1 MYFKD
6 CKSSAL
12 RGLSRRN
19 WPVPRRTGFLKFL
32 AAIGLRIDALASR
45 PCRSTANQNIGLRP
59 HFTRVT
65 RVVFLCFS
73 LAIPAHAEMIQ
84 GYLNL
89 PGAALGNAFASAPIL
104 DSAVVISLI
113 SEARL
118 EVPAPP
124 ASALA
129 SKAPNQIGVAVDI
142 PAGQRGLPGL
152 ALDSAWTKVGERQYA
167 RLTIRSPGAV
177 SVRAGVAISG
187 RFPGRVLSVS
197 AAGAVES
204 ELKRIDGLSWSSTS
218 DGDTLTLLLEI
229 PAGYRYREGD
239 ISIPV
244 VSHIDTDPL
253 SASSNGFANIYPT
266 TASCAVD
273 LVCNNS
279 SVYQTAGASVMKIL
293 YTQNG
298 NSYACSGTMLADSAR
313 SYKPYV
319 YTANHCI
326 GSQAVADTVVT
337 LWNLQ
342 YASCGVNNS
351 GMPSGVVKLSHGA
364 QLLHST
370 SDNDHSFLLLNDAPP
385 AGSSFSGWNSDAL
398 TSGVSIATIGH
409 PMGDVKKIAFGSVS
423 YPASS
428 STTIS
433 GIYLASTWNI
443 GITQGALQ
451 PGTSGGG
458 LFTCDTQSSCYLR
471 GGVVSGID
479 AQRCTFS
486 QATRFSRFDV
496 AYQAIKQWL
505 GTPVPTSLVLS
516 GWPTSIDSNTSFP
529 VGTVTA
535 RFSDG
540 SSRPVVALLSSSNAN
555 LLWQKDGAIF
565 SGAATV
571 NTPVSLTA
579 TFTENGATVT
589 GSTMINVRV
598 PDVAIK
604 TMPAISA
611 GASFSLGLRSDGT
624 VWGWG
629 YNGKYALGNTTL
641 GTSRTPLKV
650 SGISG
655 VIGLAASSHVLALKS
670 DGSVWAWGGNQ
681 YGQLGNET
689 TVSLET
695 PARVSG
701 ISGVSALAAG
711 TSHSVA
717 LKSDGTVW
725 SWGSN
730 DRGQFGDGTSG
741 TPISSIPVQA
751 KGIASAKAISAG
763 ASYTVTLLKDGTV
776 MAWGY
781 NQFGQLGVV
790 TSDQCSS
797 IGAQY
802 KCSKTPVKVSSLG
815 NVVAIASGVYH
826 VLALR
831 SDGTVWVWGRNNG
844 GQLGDGS
851 TTDSSVP
858 KPVPS
863 LTDVVAIAAAGDYS
877 LALKSDGTVWTWGS
891 NREGQLGYAATD
903 VCIDSTWGSVSCSK
917 SPAPVSSL
925 SGISAISGG
934 WSHGLALKTD
944 GSIWAW
950 GYGYY
955 GQLGNNTGTKST
967 IPVRVVG
974 LGGQGFLDLGA
985 NQAPQP
991 IVASQ
996 SASSA
1001 VATSTALD
1009 CLFTWA
1015 EGAHPEL
1022 FSPSGGNTGTREI
1035 YSYRFYS
1042 TTRAYLGLSS
1052 SDDHFY
1058 YLGPSSANRLTDLG
1072 AVSEWYT
1079 TAGCR

>member
-6 CKSSAL
+6 CKSSAS
-12 RGLSRRN
+12 RCLSRRN
-19 WPVPRRTGFLKFL
+19 WPVPRHTGFLRVL
-32 AAIGLRIDALASR
+32 AAIRLQIDALASR
-45 PCRSTANQNIGLRP
+45 PCRSTAHQNIGLRP
-59 HFTRVT
+59 HFTRV
-65 RVVFLCFS
+65 VLLCFS
-73 LAIPAHAEMIQ
+73 LALPAHAEVIQ
-84 GYLNL
+84 GYPNL
-89 PGAALGNAFASAPIL
+89 PGAAPGNAFASAPML
-104 DSAVVISLI
+104 DSAVVVPLI
-113 SEARL
+113 AETRL
-118 EVPAPP
+118 EVLAPP

-142 PAGQRGLPGL
+142 PSSQRGLPGL
-152 ALDSAWTKVGERQYA
+152 VLDSAWTKVGERQYA

-177 SVRAGVAISG
+177 LVRAGVAISG
-187 RFPGRVLSVS
+187 GFPGRVLSVS
-197 AAGAVES
+197 AAGEVES
-204 ELKRIDGLSWSSTS
+204 ELKRSDGLSWSSTS
-218 DGDTLTLLLEI
+218 DGDTLTLLVEI

-244 VSHIDTDPL
+244 VSHIDIDPL
-253 SASSNGFANIYPT
+253 SATGNGFANINPA
-266 TASCAVD
+266 TATCAVD
-273 LVCNNS
+273 LACAKS
-279 SVYQTAGASVMKIL
+279 SVYQTAGASVMQIL
-293 YTQNG
+293 FTKNG

-326 GSQAVADTVVT
+326 SSQAVASSVIT

-342 YASCGVNNS
+342 YVACAASNS
-351 GMPSGVVKLSHGA
+351 GTPLGTVKLSNGA
-364 QLLHST
+364 QLLHSS

-398 TSGVSIATIGH
+398 TSGVAAAAIGH
-409 PMGDVKKIAFGSVS
+409 PMGDVKKIAFGSVR
-423 YPASS
+423 YPASAPV
-428 STTIS
+428 IAS
-433 GIYLASTWNI
+433 GIYHASTWI
-443 GITQGALQ
+443 VGITQGALQ
-451 PGTSGGG
+451 TGASGGG
-458 LFTCDTQSSCYLR
+458 LFTCDSQSCYLR
-471 GGVVSGID
+471 GGVFAGSD
-479 AQRCTFS
+479 AQVCTSS
-486 QATRFSRFDV
+486 QTAAFSRFDV
-496 AYQAIKQWL
+496 AYQTIKQWL
-505 GTPVPTSLVLS
+505 GAPVPTSLVLS
-516 GWPTSIDSNTSFP
+516 GWPTSVDSNTSFP
-529 VGTVTA
+529 VGTVTV

-540 SSRPVVALLSSSNAN
+540 SSKSVVASVSSTNAN
-555 LLWQKDGAIF
+555 LLWLKDGYIF

-571 NTPVSLTA
+571 DTPVVLAA
-579 TFTENGATVT
+579 TFTENGTTVT
-589 GSTMINVRV
+589 GSATINVRA

-604 TMPAISA
+604 TMPAIFA
-611 GASFSLGLRSDGT
+611 GASLSLGLRPDGT

-641 GTSRTPLKV
+641 STSRTPLKV

-655 VIGLAASSHVLALKS
+655 VIGLAANSHVLALKS
-670 DGSVWAWGGNQ
+670 DGSVWAWGGNE
-681 YGQLGNET
+681 YGQLGNGT
-689 TVSLET
+689 ILPLEA

-711 TSHSVA
+711 PYHSVA

-730 DRGQFGDGTSG
+730 AFGQFGDGSSG

-751 KGIASAKAISAG
+751 KGVASAKAISAG
-763 ASYTVTLLKDGTV
+763 ASYTVILLKDGTV
-776 MAWGY
+776 MAWGRNNY
-781 NQFGQLGVV
+781 GQLGAV
-790 TSDQCSS
+790 TSDQCSNTR
-797 IGAQY
+797 AQVI
-802 KCSKTPVKVSSLG
+802 CSKTPVKAANID
-815 NVVAIASGVYH
+815 NVVAIASGNYH

-831 SDGTVWVWGRNNG
+831 VDGSIWVWGRNNG
-844 GQLGDGS
+844 GQLGDGT

-863 LTDVVAIAAAGDYS
+863 LTNVVAIAAAGDYS

-891 NREGQLGYAATD
+891 NREGQLGYSATD
-903 VCIDSTWGSVSCSK
+903 VCIDSTWGNVSCSK
-917 SPAPVSSL
+917 TPAQVSYL
-925 SGISAISGG
+925 SGVSAISGG

-944 GSIWAW
+944 GSVWAW
-950 GYGYY
+950 GYDYY
-955 GQLGNNTGTKST
+955 GQLGNNAGTKSK

-974 LGGQGFLDLGA
+974 GGGQGFLDLGA
-985 NQAPQP
+985 NQAPKP

-996 SASSA
+996 SATSA
-1001 VATSTALD
+1001 VAASTPLD

-1022 FSPSGGNTGTREI
+1022 FSPSGVNTETREI

-1052 SDDHFY
+1052 GDDHFY